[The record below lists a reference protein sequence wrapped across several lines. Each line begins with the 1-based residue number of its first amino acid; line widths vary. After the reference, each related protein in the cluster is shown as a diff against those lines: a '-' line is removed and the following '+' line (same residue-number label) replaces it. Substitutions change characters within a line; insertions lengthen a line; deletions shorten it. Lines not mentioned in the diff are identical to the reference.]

1 MDRERFEGQR
11 PPVSPLAM
19 TTENHQDTRN
29 ISIQI
34 GPFA

>member
-1 MDRERFEGQR
+1 MDRERFEEGQR
-11 PPVSPLAM
+11 PPVPFAM